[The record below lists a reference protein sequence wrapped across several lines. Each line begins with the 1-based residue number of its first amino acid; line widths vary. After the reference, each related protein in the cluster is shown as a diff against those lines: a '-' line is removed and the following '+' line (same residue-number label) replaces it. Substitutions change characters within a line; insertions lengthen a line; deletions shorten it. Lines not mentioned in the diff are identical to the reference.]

1 MIARAA
7 RRRTATPPPA
17 GGGPVPAR
25 PLPWLLPVLLFV
37 GLFYLWPIVDA
48 LRLAFTDASLL
59 DRDAAFSTEAIGAML
74 GSPALGTVLRNTAIF
89 TLGSVV
95 GQILLGLA
103 IALLVVRGERNGL
116 RGMLVMRTL
125 VLAAWVIPGIAN
137 GIIWQMLFSEAP
149 FGAINSA
156 LRLAGLPPVAWLS
169 DPGNAMMSAIIA
181 TVWQGTAYSMI
192 LLYAALRSIDDTLY
206 EAAAVDAATPWE
218 RFRFITL
225 PELRGALLVNAILIV
240 IMTLNTFD
248 VIISLTGGGPGRA
261 TEVLALF
268 TYNTVFYNF
277 DLAGGSVLSILLMA
291 ISLALAALVAAFLP
305 RAGRR

>member
-1 MIARAA
+1 MTATSAPRRAA
-7 RRRTATPPPA
+7 APPA
-17 GGGPVPAR
+17 TGGGPAPAR
-25 PLPWLLPVLLFV
+25 PLPWLLPVLFFI
-37 GLFYLWPIVDA
+37 GLFYLWPIIDA

-59 DRDAAFSTEAIGAML
+59 DREANFSLDAIGAML
-74 GSPALGTVLRNTAIF
+74 GSAALGTVLRNTAVF
-89 TLGSVV
+89 TLGSVF
-95 GQILLGLA
+95 GQLLLGLA
-103 IALLVVRGERNGL
+103 IALLVVRGERNNL
-116 RGMLVMRTL
+116 RGMLVLRTL

-137 GIIWQMLFSEAP
+137 GVIWQMLFSEAP
-149 FGAINSA
+149 FGAINST
-156 LRLAGLPPVAWLS
+156 LRLVGIPPVAWLS
-169 DPGNAMMSAIIA
+169 NPDNAMMSAIIA

-218 RFRFITL
+218 RLWFITL

-261 TEVLALF
+261 TEVLALYA
-268 TYNTVFYNF
+268 YNTVFYNF

-291 ISLALAALVAAFLP
+291 ISLTLAAIVAMFLP
-305 RAGRR
+305 RSGRP